1 MDRVFTKQDLLN
13 IEKNFSFDPELQ
25 QTVHKLHE
33 SLFPKLYYSVSHEE
47 IAGQYVFGTFGNQ
60 VFKTF
65 SITNPLVEKLDKFTE
80 LVKKERSAKAIRKSK
95 GIINGLNDMLKHHP
109 DLLYTYFLFS
119 YDIYN
124 NLGIAYYMDGQ
135 IEESIKTFYKAMFL
149 EWMFVSLDYFYY
161 NTNDYNSFI
170 DVSTAFQNICNIN
183 GLKGIHS
190 DNDIVFQKSSSTN
203 NKNSMFICIDD
214 VIDTIKYFIVENEH
228 TVNNH
233 MLNNL
238 LLYLLTMD
246 EVFAQNKNQESL
258 RGGALTIKKSLNTER
273 TFFDTLDNS
282 IKSAYTYAN
291 NNNHKT
297 VSGKAEQAVD
307 YADKGILCKRSGD
320 YEGAIKNYKKAI
332 ELSPET
338 GMYYYNLG
346 KTLYLTE
353 RYEEAKRA
361 YYLAFVYN
369 ANIEQINIFRH
380 IGHAILDTTEEIKAK
395 YGNDISEYRKGISG
409 QASSEEIEPHDYLF
423 SCIAAGKKEFAKLQ
437 AEKSAHDAKN
447 LGE

>member
-47 IAGQYVFGTFGNQ
+47 IARQYVFGAFGNQ

-95 GIINGLNDMLKHHP
+95 GIINGLNDMLKQHP

-161 NTNDYNSFI
+161 DTNDYNSFV

-233 MLNNL
+233 MLDSL

-258 RGGALTIKKSLNTER
+258 RGGA
-273 TFFDTLDNS
+273 
-282 IKSAYTYAN
+282 
-291 NNNHKT
+291 H
-297 VSGKAEQAVD
+297 
-307 YADKGILCKRSGD
+307 
-320 YEGAIKNYKKAI
+320 
-332 ELSPET
+332 
-338 GMYYYNLG
+338 
-346 KTLYLTE
+346 
-353 RYEEAKRA
+353 
-361 YYLAFVYN
+361 
-369 ANIEQINIFRH
+369 
-380 IGHAILDTTEEIKAK
+380 
-395 YGNDISEYRKGISG
+395 
-409 QASSEEIEPHDYLF
+409 
-423 SCIAAGKKEFAKLQ
+423 
-437 AEKSAHDAKN
+437 
-447 LGE
+447 